1 MQVSVVIPA
10 YNRVNDMGACLDSI
24 IVQTILPKEVIIV
37 DDSENNEIENL
48 IEYRD
53 DEFEEKGIFL
63 RYIKNEREKSLTIA
77 RNIGIENAAG
87 DIILFLD
94 SDVILDRD
102 YLKEILNVYKEKPNA
117 LGVQGLIQNVQKTR
131 GVIYLCLNAFINA
144 FQRLFYIQLDEKNKF
159 RLLPSL
165 GVSIPSFV
173 DEIINCEWLS
183 GANQSYKKEILE
195 EFKWDENLKKY
206 SWGEDLDTSY
216 RIFKKYP
223 RSLFMTPYAKLMHKT
238 SHEGRHLKRDIIYM
252 DVIYLTYL
260 FYKNIDQN
268 LKNKLIYLWS
278 RMGRIALS
286 MIFLILKP
294 SKSKFMEIKY
304 AFEACLYS
312 MKHLKEIKEGD
323 LEFFNETLWRTK
335 R

>member
-1 MQVSVVIPA
+1 MQVSVVIPT
-10 YNRVNDMGACLDSI
+10 YYRRKDVDECLDSV

-48 IEYRD
+48 IEHRK
-53 DEFEEKGIFL
+53 DEFKEKDILL

-94 SDVILDRD
+94 SDVVLDRD
-102 YLKEILNVYKEKPNA
+102 YIKEILKIYKEKPDA
-117 LGVQGLIQNVQKTR
+117 MGVQGLIQNVKKEKKFVDR
-131 GVIYLCLNAFINA
+131 LIGIFN
-144 FQRLFYIQLDEKNKF
+144 RLFYIQLDEKNKF

-183 GANQSYKKEILE
+183 GANQSYKREILE
-195 EFKWDENLKKY
+195 EFRWDENLKKY

-223 RSLFMTPYAKLMHKT
+223 HSLFMTPHAKLIHNT
-238 SHEGRHLKRDIIYM
+238 SQEGRHPKRDVIYM

-260 FYKNIDQN
+260 FYKNIEQN
-268 LKNKLIYLWS
+268 LKNRLICSWS
-278 RMGRIALS
+278 RMGQITLRIT
-286 MIFLILKP
+286 FFILKP
-294 SKSKFMEIKY
+294 SKSKLTEIKY
-304 AFEACLYS
+304 ILGAPIYC
-312 MKHLKEIKEGD
+312 MKHVREIKEGD
-323 LEFFNETLWRTK
+323 LEFFNK
-335 R
+335 RLR